1 MLDKV
6 VLSLSGTLANQKAPS
21 AQIGFLLSKFPNM
34 ERVQDLPIHI
44 LLVKQNYRVPI
55 PYVSVFVCLYVGS
68 VCYFQQ
74 QETEYVLIY
83 EKPIRYKFDIEK
95 C

>member
-1 MLDKV
+1 MIFHHLDMLDKV

-44 LLVKQNYRVPI
+44 VIGLLHY
-55 PYVSVFVCLYVGS
+55 L
-68 VCYFQQ
+68 
-74 QETEYVLIY
+74 
-83 EKPIRYKFDIEK
+83 
-95 C
+95 